1 MAFNHCKTRSFVHND
16 TVIIYSDN
24 PLERQNPDG
33 YGFEGVC
40 MEIPDDLFPGLK
52 DHVGPVLIYF
62 DNGTAKRGF
71 PLRKD
76 EFVTSLKSLDEA
88 CKKAGLPPVTHD

>member
-16 TVIIYSDN
+16 TVIIYSNN
-24 PLERQNPDG
+24 PLERQNPGG

>member
-1 MAFNHCKTRSFVHND
+1 MH
-16 TVIIYSDN
+16 
-24 PLERQNPDG
+24 
-33 YGFEGVC
+33 
-40 MEIPDDLFPGLK
+40 IPDDLFPGLK

-62 DNGTAKRGF
+62 NSGTAKRGF

-88 CKKAGLPPVTHD
+88 CKKAGLPPVTQD

>member
-1 MAFNHCKTRSFVHND
+1 MIGED
-16 TVIIYSDN
+16 PIIYSKS
-24 PLERQNPDG
+24 PPERQNPDG
-33 YGFEGVC
+33 YSFEGVC

-62 DNGTAKRGF
+62 DSGTAKRGF

-88 CKKAGLPPVTHD
+88 CKKAGLPPVIQD